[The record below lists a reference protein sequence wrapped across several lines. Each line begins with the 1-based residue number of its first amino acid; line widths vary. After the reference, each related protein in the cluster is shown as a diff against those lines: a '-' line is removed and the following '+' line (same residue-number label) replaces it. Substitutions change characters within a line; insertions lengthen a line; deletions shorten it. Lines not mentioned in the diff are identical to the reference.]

1 MITEDSTEEVT
12 ADLQM
17 NGRKR
22 ERTVGTFS
30 GKALK
35 YHPTRESIETS
46 DCRYKWRMIEAT
58 ECHGEHFGLL
68 EEAPRGF

>member
-22 ERTVGTFS
+22 ERTAGTFN

-46 DCRYKWRMIEAT
+46 DCRYK
-58 ECHGEHFGLL
+58 
-68 EEAPRGF
+68 